1 MRGIDYYELLG
12 VPRDAS
18 SSEIRSAYRT
28 LAKAMHP
35 DTGGTAGTFRLLR
48 EAYETLTDPERR
60 DDYDSGGRDGAEPD
74 EPEEPAPP
82 PAGER
87 RRPARRASGSHHVPT
102 LPPIAPGTIAWWDQ
116 VRDGGRVTLFPPVR
130 PTQAVVLA
138 MVGGWVLLVVLL
150 VFAGPP
156 VPVLAGALLVLAGAG
171 AAVGRTGRRH
181 LAARRTDR
189 AFAAEFGT
197 RVVFGKPG
205 AEPDEAGE
213 RLTADLLSR
222 YLTRIPGVRIF
233 HGLAAEVGSVFAD
246 IDHAVLCGRRLVL
259 IESKL
264 WLPGDYRVD
273 EAGGLWRNGHR
284 FRGGAV
290 RLPDQIAAYR
300 ALLPD
305 LELRGV
311 LLLYPSAPG
320 GITVGDPRA
329 EVPPMVPDQFVR
341 DVGGWL
347 AADPS
352 TVDREAFRTL
362 LRQVVVSPD

>member
-60 DDYDSGGRDGAEPD
+60 DDYDGHGAGD
-74 EPEEPAPP
+74 YDNAAGDDPAPP
-82 PAGER
+82 PTRER
-87 RRPARRASGSHHVPT
+87 RRPARRGAEVAHVPT
-102 LPPIAPGTIAWWDQ
+102 LPSIAPGTIAWWDQ
-116 VRDGGRVTLFPPVR
+116 VRDGSRLTLFPPVR
-130 PTQAVVLA
+130 PTRAVVLA
-138 MVGGWVLLVVLL
+138 MVGGWMLLAVVLL
-150 VFAGPP
+150 LIGPP
-156 VPVLAGALLVLAGAG
+156 LPVLLGALLVLAAAGGAV
-171 AAVGRTGRRH
+171 ARVGRDH
-181 LAARRTDR
+181 LTASRSDR
-189 AFAAEFGT
+189 AFTAEFGT
-197 RVVFGKPG
+197 RAVFGRPG
-205 AEPDEAGE
+205 AEPDEVGE
-213 RLTADLLSR
+213 RLTADLLSH
-222 YLTRIPGVRIF
+222 YLTRVPGVRIF

-259 IESKL
+259 VESKL
-264 WLPGDYRVD
+264 WLPGDYSVD

-320 GITVGDPRA
+320 AITVGDPRS
-329 EVPPMVPDQFVR
+329 EIPPMVPEQFVR
-341 DVGGWL
+341 DIGGWL

-352 TVDREAFRTL
+352 TVDRAAFSTL
-362 LRQVVVSPD
+362 LRQVVSPG